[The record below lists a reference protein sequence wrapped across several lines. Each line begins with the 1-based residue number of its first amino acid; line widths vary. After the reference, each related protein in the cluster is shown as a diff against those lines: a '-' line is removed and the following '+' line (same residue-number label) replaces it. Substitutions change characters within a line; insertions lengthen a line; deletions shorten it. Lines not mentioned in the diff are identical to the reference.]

1 MIHKIG
7 TDLIEIERVESV
19 YERTGERFLERILT
33 EAERAYCLRKTQ
45 PAPSIAARF
54 AAKEAV
60 MKVLGTGWTSG
71 VTFRDIEVTRK
82 QSGEPGLSL
91 HGRTAEIAAEQGITS
106 WHLSLTHSRDHAL
119 AMVVA
124 ERKESP

>member
-7 TDLIEIERVESV
+7 TDLIEIERIETV
-19 YERTGERFLERILT
+19 YERTGERFLARILT
-33 EAERAYCLRKTQ
+33 EAEREYCLRKTR
-45 PAPSIAARF
+45 PAPSVAARF

-60 MKVLGTGWTSG
+60 MKCLGTGWTGG
-71 VTFRDIEVTRK
+71 VTFRDIEVTRE
-82 QSGEPGLSL
+82 QSGEPGISL
-91 HGRTAEIAAEQGITS
+91 HGRSAQIAAEQGITH
-106 WHLSLTHSRDHAL
+106 WHLSLTHSRDHAM